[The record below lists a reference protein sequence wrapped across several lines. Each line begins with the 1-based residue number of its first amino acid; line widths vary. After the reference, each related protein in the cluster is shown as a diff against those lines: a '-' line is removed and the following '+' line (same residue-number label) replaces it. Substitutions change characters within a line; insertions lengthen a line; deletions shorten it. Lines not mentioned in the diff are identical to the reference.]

1 MHGHSNSC
9 AYPRTNYKAS
19 LNTLFPKKTF
29 FSNAPYSLAFYQSSN
44 LFFPTKTNYFIQNL
58 SLDFKT
64 LKDSYIIGSFSK
76 KELYNLET
84 LHKSFIK
91 PSLTSFLNLTPKTPS
106 PNLLKCFSYD
116 KRGFFRFNQTDITY
130 LLCQSLPK
138 DQFIHYFD
146 SDDYMQKDCIQTCIK
161 ALSKDTEVVVHDNFV
176 FLDGMPVEAKRGH
189 LRAKYFPSQL
199 YPAFKNRKVNGDGL
213 YKLASKAQLN
223 FGWHGL
229 ISNAYLNK
237 ISLRFTPSLDMEDL
251 NFGMILLAKAR
262 HIKVLKDM
270 LIGYR
275 VRQDSIC
282 NYGES
287 TKVTIPSSL
296 KYLSTHFKSGYDIR
310 TYFNIFCHFFA
321 ALDIYLAL
329 YRFRG
334 LSKESI
340 KSVESQLVILTKS
353 RIWNVLDY
361 ERKDKDPLNA
371 FFIAKWLEF
380 LKTNKNVSVDMRLAL
395 GMDEKCYVH
404 YKWVLIP
411 AGGLVRKTK
420 RAPYLAARFI
430 YRRSGLKAFR
440 KKRMYNKLFKEK

>member
-262 HIKVLKDM
+262 HIKA
-270 LIGYR
+270 LIDKLIAYR
-275 VRQDSIC
+275 VRDDSIF
-282 NYGES
+282 NYKARAKI
-287 TKVTIPSSL
+287 TLPKSL
-296 KYLSTHFKSGYDIR
+296 SYLRPYFKKDIDVR
-310 TYFNIFCHFFA
+310 AYFNIFCHFFA
-321 ALDIYLAL
+321 AFDSYLSL
-329 YRFRG
+329 RKFKG
-334 LSKESI
+334 LSKEALYLF
-340 KSVESQLVILTKS
+340 EQQLIFML
-353 RIWNVLDY
+353 
-361 ERKDKDPLNA
+361 KDMMYTALMQGFKHQDPLDITSII
-371 FFIAKWLEF
+371 FKLGF
-380 LKTNKNVSVDMRLAL
+380 LIEYKDLDVNTKYLLRLKGRYNFKGKALIYGIKTLKKGKQISYSSARMVYIVLGIRAL
-395 GMDEKCYVH
+395 R
-404 YKWVLIP
+404 
-411 AGGLVRKTK
+411 RK
-420 RAPYLAARFI
+420 
-430 YRRSGLKAFR
+430 YRH
-440 KKRMYNKLFKEK
+440 